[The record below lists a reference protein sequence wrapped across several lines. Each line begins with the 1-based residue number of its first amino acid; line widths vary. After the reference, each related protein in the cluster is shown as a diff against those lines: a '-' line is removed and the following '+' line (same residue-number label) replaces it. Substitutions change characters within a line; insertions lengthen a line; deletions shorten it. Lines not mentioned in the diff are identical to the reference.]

1 MPVTHG
7 VAGSSPVRTAGKKE
21 VWNQN
26 PDLFFVVGTRDPM
39 PPLGAVKMA
48 QAILTGDKT
57 MPRRLPRKRGFESRP
72 HRRKKEVGNQNP
84 DLFFVVGTRDP
95 EPPLGAVKIAQAI
108 LTGDKTMP
116 RRLPRKR
123 GFESRP
129 HRRKKEVWNQNPDL
143 FFVVGT
149 RDPEP
154 PLGAV
159 KMAQAILTGDK
170 TMPPI

>member
-7 VAGSSPVRTAGKKE
+7 VAGSSPVRTAG
-21 VWNQN
+21 
-26 PDLFFVVGTRDPM
+26 
-39 PPLGAVKMA
+39 
-48 QAILTGDKT
+48 
-57 MPRRLPRKRGFESRP
+57 
-72 HRRKKEVGNQNP
+72 
-84 DLFFVVGTRDP
+84 
-95 EPPLGAVKIAQAI
+95 
-108 LTGDKTMP
+108 
-116 RRLPRKR
+116 
-123 GFESRP
+123 
-129 HRRKKEVWNQNPDL
+129 KKEVWNQNPDL